1 MQNEHMRLFG
11 PRLRAGGHMRWV
23 PVGLAAIAWLAG
35 CATTGNYEAMLKT
48 WVGHSEDELVQAWGP
63 PSSVYQSPSAKY
75 FTYAKSKTC
84 GAGHDAI
91 TCLCTTSFVLA
102 NDRVTSWRWD
112 GNGCTALP
120 PDLASSPTPFPTGQS
135 QTVPAGKPAP

>member
-1 MQNEHMRLFG
+1 
-11 PRLRAGGHMRWV
+11 MRWV